1 MTYKRIM
8 LKLSGESLA
17 GEKGHGIDDQQ
28 VKIYAE
34 MIKKVHDLGIQ
45 LAIVVG
51 GGNYW
56 RGRTNQSMDRVTAD
70 QIGMLATTMNAL
82 TLSDAVLQTGVD
94 CKVMNAIDMPRIV
107 EPYTQAKAKAYLSK
121 GTVLIFAGGT
131 GSPFFSTDSA
141 AALRAAEINADIV
154 FKATLVDGVYDK
166 DPHRFT
172 DAVKF
177 TEISLT
183 DVIAKDL
190 KVMDA
195 AAAALCRDNQIP
207 MLVFSIEDPDNLI
220 RILQG
225 EVLGTIVN
233 P

>member
-1 MTYKRIM
+1 MSYKRIM

-17 GEKGHGIDDQQ
+17 GEKGHGIDDLQ

-34 MIKKVHDLGIQ
+34 MIKKVHDLGTEV
-45 LAIVVG
+45 AIVVG

-56 RGRTNQSMDRVTAD
+56 RGRTNQHMDRVTAD
-70 QIGMLATTMNAL
+70 QIGMLATTMNAM
-82 TLSDAVLQTGVD
+82 TLADAVLQTGVP

-107 EPYTQAKAKAYLSK
+107 EPFTQGKAKEYLSD
-121 GTVLIFAGGT
+121 GTVVIFAGGT

-141 AALRAAEINADIV
+141 AALRAAEIDAEIV

-166 DPHRFT
+166 DPHQHD

-177 TEISLT
+177 EEITLT

-190 KVMDA
+190 KVMDSTA
-195 AAAALCRDNQIP
+195 AAICRDNDIP
-207 MLVFSIEDPDNLI
+207 MLVFNVENPDNLCS
-220 RILQG
+220 ILQG
-225 EVLGTIVN
+225 EKLGTIVT